1 MCEQGDAA
9 VRKTLDDF
17 ASQAG
22 VDIKMFD
29 GICVGMGLDPNQAVT
44 RKRFKAGERFDA
56 CPRHNDATGWT
67 LEKEE
72 VSPSPSSD
80 ENKGNREELMMEF
93 PPFPGQ
99 VFCSDNECP
108 CPNTK
113 MPPAKGYLWIKPEV
127 AETRRKCP
135 SLSALQGFMM
145 TSGINSIDA
154 VRKNCVPIVVCEQA
168 ARRRGLDLAV
178 AASDYDAWVKKG
190 KVPCRPTPLGQ
201 RNPAAFAAT
210 MPAPPVSC
218 VPGPGTSAPQ
228 QQPAA
233 AMTQAAKI
241 RPLSVAIIGWYL
253 IVAGALGLIST
264 TIAIIQYKIH
274 DVMSASLYFQFARM
288 YIGLLITSF
297 AGWAML
303 KGYGW
308 GRLLYVIWTSTM
320 LLLGLAT
327 VPMKAALLPGLAVFG
342 VITVF
347 LFLPGAGNFFSR
359 RRAVPL
365 VDVGSLVFQGKSLAA
380 IGACFKTHLP
390 PQAEMTF
397 SDKKPLNIQVRDGLW
412 HGAFLFFD
420 DAGQQMNLTRIVYFI
435 PSFFAKMII
444 FAISI
449 VVFSIIVT
457 VICTTLVGEF
467 VPVFFGVGGAAGV
480 GGYAIIK
487 VIILAMIRG
496 SWEGELHQALAKAKG

>member
-1 MCEQGDAA
+1 MNTINLAPGTEVPKTGLYYCTMCEQGDAA

-168 ARRRGLDLAV
+168 ARRRGLDLA
-178 AASDYDAWVKKG
+178 
-190 KVPCRPTPLGQ
+190 
-201 RNPAAFAAT
+201 
-210 MPAPPVSC
+210 
-218 VPGPGTSAPQ
+218 
-228 QQPAA
+228 
-233 AMTQAAKI
+233 
-241 RPLSVAIIGWYL
+241 
-253 IVAGALGLIST
+253 
-264 TIAIIQYKIH
+264 
-274 DVMSASLYFQFARM
+274 
-288 YIGLLITSF
+288 
-297 AGWAML
+297 
-303 KGYGW
+303 
-308 GRLLYVIWTSTM
+308 
-320 LLLGLAT
+320 
-327 VPMKAALLPGLAVFG
+327 
-342 VITVF
+342 
-347 LFLPGAGNFFSR
+347 
-359 RRAVPL
+359 
-365 VDVGSLVFQGKSLAA
+365 
-380 IGACFKTHLP
+380 
-390 PQAEMTF
+390 
-397 SDKKPLNIQVRDGLW
+397 
-412 HGAFLFFD
+412 
-420 DAGQQMNLTRIVYFI
+420 
-435 PSFFAKMII
+435 
-444 FAISI
+444 
-449 VVFSIIVT
+449 
-457 VICTTLVGEF
+457 
-467 VPVFFGVGGAAGV
+467 
-480 GGYAIIK
+480 
-487 VIILAMIRG
+487 
-496 SWEGELHQALAKAKG
+496 